1 LIFLK
6 RFTLLVFVAF
16 SANGCISITS
26 SDKSLHLIEGPPI
39 TDVRTPFDD
48 ALSCLSGKISPK
60 VTFSVGAITDATG
73 KEQFTEGGTGKF
85 ITQGAGEIVQSALF
99 NAGVNIL
106 NRRDPRVLEAEIK
119 WGIRS
124 NNKIIPSRYFITG
137 SINSLDFIP
146 GAGFETQIDGIGPRY
161 RQHRILVGL
170 DLSVTD
176 SSTGR
181 IVANSAIQKQ
191 IFADELGVGIGR
203 FFGNILVSLDAANLR
218 REAVS
223 LAMRQMLNLATYDL
237 LTQLM
242 RAENYVACS
251 EGIKTFHNVSL
262 SKAWRAE
269 VSNTNISNGNG
280 NGHVNGNGN
289 NDKKDAS
296 SNAILENDG
305 DEKENGKDENPV
317 AKPFVA
323 PSTESSRDEVESL
336 IKNFDIR

>member
-1 LIFLK
+1 
-6 RFTLLVFVAF
+6 
-16 SANGCISITS
+16 
-26 SDKSLHLIEGPPI
+26 
-39 TDVRTPFDD
+39 
-48 ALSCLSGKISPK
+48 
-60 VTFSVGAITDATG
+60 VGAITDATG

-99 NAGVNIL
+99 NAGVNTL

-124 NNKIIPSRYFITG
+124 NTKIIPSRYFITG

-146 GAGFETQIDGIGPRY
+146 GAGFEAQIDGIGPRY

-181 IVANSAIQKQ
+181 IVANSSIQKQ
-191 IFADELGVGIGR
+191 IFADELGAGIGR
-203 FFGNILVSLDAANLR
+203 FFGDILVTLDAANLR

-269 VSNTNISNGNG
+269 LSNTNITNGNG
-280 NGHVNGNGN
+280 NGHANGNGN

-296 SNAILENDG
+296 SNSNAILENEG